1 MTLAE
6 PLLEKLDKWR
16 SAGDGRQSATFS
28 LPDAGWDVTLT
39 ADRIDSVGSLLTRI
53 EASRINPVAEDAKLL
68 EAHARAAASRATGL
82 LEPLRLVE
90 VDRVGNVALLR
101 SGLPAARGESVLFYE
116 VRFEGRNRLSVERIR
131 ANKAAPAG
139 REPIPFALTNEALAK
154 LVSDLIEG

>member
-16 SAGDGRQSATFS
+16 PADGGRQRATFN

-39 ADRIDSVGSLLTRI
+39 ADRVDSVGSLLTRI
-53 EASRINPVAEDAKLL
+53 EATRTNPVPEDANLL
-68 EAHARAAASRATGL
+68 EAHAQAAAGRATGL

-90 VDRVGNVALLR
+90 LDRVGNVALLR
-101 SGLPAARGESVLFYE
+101 SGTPSQRGESVLFYE
-116 VRFEGRNRLSVERIR
+116 VRFQGRNQVSVERIR
-131 ANKAAPAG
+131 ANKTAPAG
-139 REPIPFALTNEALAK
+139 REPVPFALTNEALAK